1 MNRDSLFWFGLA
13 ILLIVFL
20 LLPDPLFHLYIRGS
34 DFGLPPLVDIDYPN
48 MIKQLALYF
57 PIGTFYVVLALVF
70 VIGMG
75 YESRK
80 YE

>member
-1 MNRDSLFWFGLA
+1 MNRNSLFWFGLA
-13 ILLIVFL
+13 IFLIVFL
-20 LLPDPLFHLYIRGS
+20 LLPDPLFHLYIPGS
-34 DFGLPPLVDIDYPN
+34 DFGLPPLVDVDYPN
-48 MIKQLALYF
+48 LIKQLALYF